1 MEFQPVTMIT
11 TIINILM
18 FALIIY
24 GIYSLV
30 SKSNNSRKKLEQQN
44 TAILEKLNTILEK
57 LDK

>member
-18 FALIIY
+18 FALILY

-30 SKSNNSRKKLEQQN
+30 SKSNTSRKKLEQQN
-44 TAILEKLNTILEK
+44 NVILEKLNTISEK